1 MPFRLSGHLPDN
13 LADIAIDAD
22 DVPWVPN
29 GQGLAFKPLHFSP
42 STGTWWNLIRVERSG
57 MISRHLHVGGA
68 VHGFVL
74 KGAWRY
80 REHDWT
86 ARPGTYVFE
95 PPGDVHT
102 LEVLGD
108 EPMVTLFCVE
118 GLIQY
123 LDDDGSLIQ
132 QDDMRSRR
140 RAYLDYCRD
149 HGLEPK
155 ALAV

>member
-1 MPFRLSGHLPDN
+1 MPVHLPRGF
-13 LADIAIDAD
+13 ADDLVDVALDAD

-42 STGTWWNLIRVERSG
+42 STGTWWNLIRVERRG
-57 MISRHLHVGGA
+57 VISRHLHVGGA

-74 KGAWRY
+74 QGSWRY

-108 EPMVTLFCVE
+108 EAMVTLFCVE

-123 LDDDGSLIQ
+123 LDDDDVIVQ
-132 QDDMRSRR
+132 QDDLRSRR
-140 RAYLDYCRD
+140 QAYLDHCRA
-149 HGLEPK
+149 HGIEPK
-155 ALAV
+155 ALTV